1 MAFIAAVAASGLWV
15 MVGEMFPV
23 CLHAAAI
30 SVATAFNQ
38 TAEWAVT
45 EMLRSLS
52 QQNLSAG

>member
-1 MAFIAAVAASGLWV
+1 MAASGLWV